1 MLKKLKALLNWDT
14 SESESEDT
22 SHDELLRVAAA
33 VLMVEAAHLDG
44 NFDEAE
50 KATIHM
56 VLKRHFSLSQEEAD
70 ELVGVAIAE
79 QEEADHLHR
88 FTSAIKN
95 GFSES
100 ERAELI
106 ELLWEVVYADGELH
120 AYESNLLRRV
130 GGLIY
135 GSDRERGEARKRGPV
150 RLSQEN

>member
-1 MLKKLKALLNWDT
+1 MLKKLKALLNLGSPDGDAEEG
-14 SESESEDT
+14 SHED
-22 SHDELLRVAAA
+22 LLHVAAA

-44 NFDEAE
+44 SFDEAE
-50 KATIHM
+50 QATIHTI
-56 VLKRHFSLSQEEAD
+56 LKQHFSLSSEEAD
-70 ELVGVAIAE
+70 ELVSIAIAE

-106 ELLWEVVYADGELH
+106 ELLWEVVYADGDLH

-135 GSDRERGEARKRGPV
+135 VSDRERGEARKRV
-150 RLSQEN
+150 LARLSQEN

>member
-1 MLKKLKALLNWDT
+1 MLAKLKALLTVGAAEGDT
-14 SESESEDT
+14 DET

-44 NFDEAE
+44 TFDEVE
-50 KATIHM
+50 DRKIHTI
-56 VLKRHFSLSQEEAD
+56 LARHFSIPAEEAG
-70 ELVGVAIAE
+70 ELVTIAIAE

-95 GFSES
+95 GFTEN
-100 ERAELI
+100 ERVELI

-120 AYESNLLRRV
+120 AYESNLLRRI

-135 GSDRERGEARKRGPV
+135 VSDRERGEARKRV
-150 RLSQEN
+150 LARINTEN